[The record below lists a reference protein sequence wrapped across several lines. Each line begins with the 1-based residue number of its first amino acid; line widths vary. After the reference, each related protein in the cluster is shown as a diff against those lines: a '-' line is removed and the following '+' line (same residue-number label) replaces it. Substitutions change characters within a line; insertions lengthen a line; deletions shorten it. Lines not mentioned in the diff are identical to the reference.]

1 MHVLMQSAD
10 WNLEGM
16 HSFNLCIYLSLHPHN
31 YTYPA
36 TQTLLY
42 IYLGNREHL
51 DKLQRSGK
59 DLNPVQI
66 NRNREHC
73 LKGCVN
79 GYCYADHRNFEC
91 M

>member
-42 IYLGNREHL
+42 IYLGNRGHL
-51 DKLQRSGK
+51 DKLQ
-59 DLNPVQI
+59 
-66 NRNREHC
+66 
-73 LKGCVN
+73 
-79 GYCYADHRNFEC
+79 
-91 M
+91 